1 MARRRASKDEAELFR
16 QVVKD
21 AKPLPAEARRR
32 LSALELPP
40 DIEAVPAA
48 PMAEGVAPAKRK
60 RGRVPKDE
68 PLPQPVA
75 PPAKAPVVLPA
86 LKHDSAPGLDKRT
99 QMRLKR
105 GQVAIEAR
113 IDLHGMTQDTAHAA
127 LNGFVARSQAR
138 GLRCVLVIT
147 GKGTRRDEF
156 GRYEAGVLKREVPRW
171 LNEGGNR
178 EKVLA
183 FVHAQAKDGGG
194 GALYVLLRR
203 RREEA

>member
-1 MARRRASKDEAELFR
+1 MVGRRASKDEAELFH
-16 QVVKD
+16 QVVRD
-21 AKPLPAEARRR
+21 AKPLPQKKRLRLGLLDALPAEPQP
-32 LSALELPP
+32 LPP
-40 DIEAVPAA
+40 E
-48 PMAEGVAPAKRK
+48 AEGMAPARRK

-68 PLPQPVA
+68 PLPLPLA
-75 PPAKAPVVLPA
+75 PPVKAPVTLPV
-86 LKHDSAPGLDKRT
+86 LKHDSAPGLDRRS

-113 IDLHGMTQDTAHAA
+113 IDLHGMTQDAAHAA
-127 LNGFVARSQAR
+127 LNGFLARSQAR

-147 GKGTRRDEF
+147 GKGTRRDDF

-183 FVHAQAKDGGG
+183 FTDAQSKDGGG

-203 RREEA
+203 MREEA

>member
-21 AKPLPAEARRR
+21 AKPLPQDKR
-32 LSALELPP
+32 LRLGMLDELPP
-40 DIEAVPAA
+40 EPVPA
-48 PMAEGVAPAKRK
+48 PPEAEGMAPASRK

-75 PPAKAPVVLPA
+75 QPVKAPVILPA
-86 LKHDSAPGLDKRT
+86 LKHDSAPGLDKRS

-113 IDLHGMTQDTAHAA
+113 IDLHGMTQDAAHVA
-127 LNGFVARSQAR
+127 LNGFIARSQAR

-183 FVHAQAKDGGG
+183 FVHAQPKDGGG

-203 RREEA
+203 VREEA